1 MFFGSSESG
10 KNCSC
15 GRVHEQQTKFAVV
28 ERGALKDYSK
38 YISDAGLCGKC
49 AAIYDEN
56 TYAATEGLHPAVDTE
71 VVLPPDNLHANE
83 HGVELAEKALKG
95 DEKYLVAVGS
105 GTVHDITRYIASK
118 RKIPFVS
125 CPTAASVD
133 GFCSS
138 IAAMTWNG
146 AKVSFPAIP
155 PVCVIADVDVVA
167 AAPKFLAMSGF
178 GDMIGKYISLAD
190 WKISHVLLN
199 EYYCETIS
207 GITEKA
213 TADVLACADELGEC
227 SHNVIEKLTFGL
239 VMSGIAMQLI
249 GNSRPASGAEHHI
262 SHLIETAPMEL
273 GVYSEALHGE
283 KVGVAT
289 LLCAREYHRMVNDP
303 KAIFGDYPVITDE
316 FLISTFGEAYGK
328 EMIRENTGDIA
339 VGLTAADFAAK
350 KAEIKKIVDGIPTA
364 EQLLSIYERAG
375 VKSTLAEIGLDES
388 KTDTLLDLS
397 PYMRLRVTFMRLRRA
412 LVK

>member
-1 MFFGSSESG
+1 MFFGSNESG
-10 KNCSC
+10 KLCSC
-15 GRVHEQQTKFAVV
+15 GKVHEQQTKFAVV
-28 ERGALKDYSK
+28 ERGALKDYAK
-38 YISDAGLCGKC
+38 YIADAGLVGKC

-56 TYAATEGLHPAVDTE
+56 TYAATEGLHPAVDAE
-71 VVLPPDNLHANE
+71 VVLPPENLHANE
-83 HGVELAEKALKG
+83 RAVELAEKALKG

-118 RKIPFVS
+118 RGIPFVS

-190 WKISHVLLN
+190 WKISNVLLG
-199 EYYCETIS
+199 EYFCDTIY

-239 VMSGIAMQLI
+239 VMSGIAMQLM

-303 KAIFGDYPVITDE
+303 SVKFGNYPKITDE
-316 FLISTFGEAYGK
+316 FLLDTFGEAYGR
-328 EMIRENTGDIA
+328 EMIRENSEDIA
-339 VGLTAADFAAK
+339 VGLTAEDFASK
-350 KAEIKKIVDGIPTA
+350 MSEIKKIVDGIPTV
-364 EQLLSIYERAG
+364 EQLLEIYVRAG
-375 VKSTLAEIGLDES
+375 VKSTLADINLDDS
-388 KTDTLLDLS
+388 KMDMLLDLS
-397 PYMRLRVTFMRLRRA
+397 PYMRRRITFMRLRRA
-412 LVK
+412 TK